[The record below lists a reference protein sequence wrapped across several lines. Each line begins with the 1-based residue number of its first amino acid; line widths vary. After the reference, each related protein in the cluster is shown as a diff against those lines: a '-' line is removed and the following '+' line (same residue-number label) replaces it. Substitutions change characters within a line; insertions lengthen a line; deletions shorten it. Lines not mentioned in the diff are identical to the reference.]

1 MVPQKTRRKKPETFD
16 KPLTNLA
23 SGGGNLALVFTLVM
37 TTKRPPTR
45 PRVHSVREIA
55 AEMDHLFQRQL
66 ALMKSET
73 LIGLTPSQ
81 RCEYEKVGQRIRELF
96 TELAKCK

>member
-1 MVPQKTRRKKPETFD
+1 
-16 KPLTNLA
+16 
-23 SGGGNLALVFTLVM
+23 
-37 TTKRPPTR
+37 
-45 PRVHSVREIA
+45 VREIA

-66 ALMKSET
+66 ELMKSET

-96 TELAKCK
+96 AELAKFQ